1 MDGTPSEKASFTMLF
16 SILSG
21 GDPKS
26 IIVSLLLMLPMMMLA
41 LSAHEAAHGWMAYK
55 CGDNTAYLMGRLTL
69 NPVKHL
75 DPIGFL
81 AMLVFGYGWA
91 NPVPVNSR
99 RFRNPRRGMALTAAA
114 GPVANLII
122 GIICSILFGILLPV
136 YSHMDFT
143 SNNVFLMNC
152 VKWLVIMFQYGAWIN
167 FVFMTFNLIPLPPF
181 DGSRIVFVFLPPKY
195 YFGIMKYERQIMF
208 GVLIA
213 LLAFSRLG
221 GFSPFSW
228 VAKQLTNLIARP
240 VIDLFSRLLFPAFN

>member
-1 MDGTPSEKASFTMLF
+1 MLF
-16 SILSG
+16 SILGG
-21 GDPKS
+21 GDPRT
-26 IIVSLLLMLPMMMLA
+26 IIISLLLTLPMMMLA

-69 NPVKHL
+69 NPIKHL

-91 NPVPVNSR
+91 NPVPINTR
-99 RFRNPRRGMALTAAA
+99 NFRNPRKGMALSGAA
-114 GPVANLII
+114 GPAANLIL
-122 GIICSILFGILLPV
+122 GIICAALFG
-136 YSHMDFT
+136 
-143 SNNVFLMNC
+143 VFLALWKYLEETSESAFLVNC
-152 VKWLVIMFQYGAWIN
+152 MDLLTVMFEYGALIN
-167 FVFMTFNLIPLPPF
+167 FVFMTFNLIPVPPF

-221 GFSPFSW
+221 GFSPFGW
-228 VAKQLTNLIARP
+228 VAKKLTDLIAIP
-240 VIDLFSRLLFPAFN
+240 TARLSLELLSAI